1 MFYISENTVLY
12 LYTCVFLLA
21 ENREKAILYLV
32 LGVAFGIISL
42 LFLVIIRL
50 SIVNKRKSKAKLDIS
65 EPAHADHP
73 APSNHIEA
81 PTLERTDSMDRI
93 EVVRFNPMHSRDFAT
108 CTLRSDIGDR
118 SLTNYYG

>member
-1 MFYISENTVLY
+1 M
-12 LYTCVFLLA
+12 
-21 ENREKAILYLV
+21 

-50 SIVNKRKSKAKLDIS
+50 ALINKRKSRAKLDVS

-81 PTLERTDSMDRI
+81 PTLERSDSIDRI
-93 EVVRFNPMHSRDFAT
+93 DVVRFNPMRSRDFAT
-108 CTLRSDIGDR
+108 CTLRSDIGNR